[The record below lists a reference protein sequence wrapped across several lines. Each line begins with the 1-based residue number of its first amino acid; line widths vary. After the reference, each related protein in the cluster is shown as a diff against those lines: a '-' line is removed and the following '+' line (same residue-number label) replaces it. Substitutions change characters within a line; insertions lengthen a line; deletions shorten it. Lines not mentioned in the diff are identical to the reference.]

1 MPTATLPQ
9 LWRGR
14 SGRDY
19 VPAEGGRVR
28 HGALATVRKVVG
40 RGPPRATST
49 VAEGVPLALK
59 LWTEGDD
66 PALDQL
72 QVEARAHTAISAAA
86 TTLPCPRLYDLVGT
100 PLATGLV
107 MEWCPSDLE
116 RWWTDQLRAPDAFGR
131 LMAVFAEISR
141 RLAEYGA
148 IAAKV
153 GLDPSHGDLK
163 PTNVLLATDGRWLV
177 SDFGPAR
184 VRAPD
189 DNPLV
194 TTKVA
199 AGAENFIAPE
209 RLFHARSSWPVAA
222 DAWSLGATLFALLR
236 LQRLV
241 LDGSPIPKNGCL
253 SPRFRM
259 RRVEQVVDVYSR
271 DPTRFVDRELD
282 PGLFAD
288 PLRLPEEDRRVVLD
302 AVHGL
307 FGPDGEAREQE
318 LGRELCDV
326 FDRSMTIEPQL
337 RYTDARDLSAA
348 FEKLVRVY
356 LELSSQGRKAPPPQK
371 VEDEGAAVRARR
383 EAEARVE
390 SLTGDLETARERIS
404 ELEGAVAAIQADRD
418 ALAARPPVV
427 MPKAKGPPAWWGG
440 ALVLVVVL
448 QAATLTLITVMVVLA
463 VLGR

>member
-19 VPAEGGRVR
+19 VPAEGSRVR

-40 RGPPRATST
+40 RGGPRGSST
-49 VAEGVPLALK
+49 VAEGVPLSLK

-66 PALDQL
+66 KALDQL
-72 QVEARAHTAISAAA
+72 QLEARAHAQLSAAA
-86 TTLPCPRLYDLVGT
+86 SALPCPRLYDLIGQ

-148 IAAKV
+148 IASRS
-153 GLDPSHGDLK
+153 GLDPAHGDLK
-163 PTNVLLATDGRWLV
+163 PTNVLLGHDGRWLV
-177 SDFGPAR
+177 ADFGPAR

-194 TTKVA
+194 TTKVS

-209 RLFHARSSWPVAA
+209 RLFHARTSWPVAG
-222 DAWSLGATLFALLR
+222 DAWSLGATLFALLK

-241 LDGSPIPKNGCL
+241 LDGSPIPKNGCM

-259 RRVEQVVDVYSR
+259 RRVDQVVDVYGR

-282 PGLFAD
+282 PELFAD
-288 PLRLPEEDRRVVLD
+288 PLRMPEEDRRVVLD
-302 AVHGL
+302 AVRGL
-307 FGPDGEAREQE
+307 FGADGEAREQE
-318 LGRELCDV
+318 LGRELLDV
-326 FDRSMTIEPQL
+326 FDRSMTIDPQL

-348 FEKLVRVY
+348 FEKLLRAY
-356 LELSSQGRKAPPPQK
+356 LELASPRRVASPAPP
-371 VEDEGAAVRARR
+371 EDETAATRSRR
-383 EAEARVE
+383 EAEVRAE
-390 SLTGDLETARERIS
+390 QLTGDIEVARERIT
-404 ELEGAVAAIQADRD
+404 ELEAAIAAVQADRD
-418 ALAARPPVV
+418 ALASRPPVV
-427 MPKAKGPPAWWGG
+427 MPKVKPAPAWWGG
-440 ALVLVVVL
+440 ALVLLVVI
-448 QAATLTLITVMVVLA
+448 QTATLALVTASFVAGLL
-463 VLGR
+463 RP